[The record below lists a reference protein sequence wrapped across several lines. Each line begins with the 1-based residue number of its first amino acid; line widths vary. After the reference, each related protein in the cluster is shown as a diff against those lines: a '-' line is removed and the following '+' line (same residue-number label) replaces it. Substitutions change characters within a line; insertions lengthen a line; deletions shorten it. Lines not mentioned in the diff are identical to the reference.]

1 MANKIKG
8 KKYYDYSMAIIV
20 MTLVAF
26 GIFMVYSS
34 SSYAAQLAKGDASY
48 YVMRQA
54 RAAGIGLAI
63 MIVVSLVDYRFWLKW
78 FTVPAYF
85 VSLFMC
91 IYVDFFGDVIN
102 GRRRWINIA
111 GFSFQPSELA
121 KVAMIMAMTVAL
133 VKLGKKL
140 NEWSGFLKVAIIA
153 VPLIIAVLINSLSA
167 AIILFLIAVIMYFV
181 VTKRNRALE
190 ILGIIGLIL
199 IAIANYIKE
208 PIANFF
214 LSTGLLKEYQL
225 SRILTWVDPAA
236 HPLDNGYQVL
246 QGLYAIGSGGIS
258 GKGFGESIQKLGVL
272 PEAQNDMIFAVI
284 CEELGFIG
292 AFSLILLFGFLIFRL
307 YVIANSAPD
316 LSGSLLVIG
325 IMAHISLQMII
336 NIAVVCNLIPNT
348 GVTLPFISYGGTSLI
363 VMMGE
368 VGLALSVAHQI
379 RKEQYRDL

>member
-54 RAAGIGLAI
+54 RAAGIGFII
-63 MIVVSLVDYRFWLKW
+63 MIGVSLIDYRFWLKW

-85 VSLFMC
+85 VSLILC

-121 KVAMIMAMTVAL
+121 KVAMIMAMTIVL
-133 VKLGKKL
+133 IKLGKKL
-140 NEWSGFLKVAIIA
+140 NEWSGRLIVATIA

-167 AIILFLIAVIMYFV
+167 AIILFLIALIMYFV
-181 VTKRNRALE
+181 VTKRNRVLV

-199 IAIANYIKE
+199 VAVANYIKE